1 MANNTNNTDSFI
13 TIFRR
18 AKARKAEWQKQME
31 GKLNEMSKQ
40 IEASKQSHYLDF
52 GEV

>member
-1 MANNTNNTDSFI
+1 MKENTEDFL

-18 AKARKAEWQKQME
+18 AKARKIEWQKEME

-40 IEASKQSHYLDF
+40 IEKARHSQELEWK
-52 GEV
+52 